1 MPRTWDGSPARGIGL
16 VDTGGTRNG
25 RPCAILTHSL
35 AATPA
40 NGLPIKS
47 VHPGQP
53 IRFAPSWPGN
63 AGTDPPVDRL

>member
-40 NGLPIKS
+40 NGLPIK
-47 VHPGQP
+47 PRP
-53 IRFAPSWPGN
+53 TYPLRALMTRRR
-63 AGTDPPVDRL
+63 GTDPPVDRL